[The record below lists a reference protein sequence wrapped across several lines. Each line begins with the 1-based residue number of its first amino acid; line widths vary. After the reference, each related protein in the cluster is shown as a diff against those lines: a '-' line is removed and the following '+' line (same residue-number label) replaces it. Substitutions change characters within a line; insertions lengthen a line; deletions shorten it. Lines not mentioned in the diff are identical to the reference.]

1 MINNNIVSEYLS
13 SSENLYSSINLN
25 DAIEIFDSNT
35 TIHDESIFLTS
46 KDNENENQIQ
56 YFISFA
62 TGKDSI
68 AEEDEIS
75 KLFSSF
81 CKNNEFLDE

>member
-46 KDNENENQIQ
+46 KDNENENENQIQ

-75 KLFSSF
+75 KLFSNFS
-81 CKNNEFLDE
+81 KNNEF